1 MKKSEIIFYDAD
13 GEVSKIDID
22 PVPFNL
28 SILKLIFIIKSEISK
43 DKTVQIVIKSPFGN
57 VLINGDAVK
66 MIKNI
71 FSAELFG
78 GVNKLDVYD
87 VYDDGDD
94 TDVYDD
100 TEFVWKRLD

>member
-13 GEVSKIDID
+13 RKVTKIDID
-22 PVPFNL
+22 PMLFNL

-43 DKTVQIVIKSPFGN
+43 DKTVQIVIKSSFGN
-57 VLINGDAVK
+57 VLINEDAVK

-71 FSAELFG
+71 FSSELSG
-78 GVNKLDVYD
+78 GINKIDIND
-87 VYDDGDD
+87 IDD